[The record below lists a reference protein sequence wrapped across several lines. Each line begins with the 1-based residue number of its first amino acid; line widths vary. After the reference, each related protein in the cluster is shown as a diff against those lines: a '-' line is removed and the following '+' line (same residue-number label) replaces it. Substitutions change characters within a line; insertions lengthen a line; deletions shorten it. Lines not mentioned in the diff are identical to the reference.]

1 MEAHMSELKDRVA
14 VITGASGNLGRA
26 VAKKLINFGSKLALV
41 DRHIEIL
48 QDVYKGDFDPENT
61 MFIAPADVLDKFY
74 VDTMVTNILNRFSK
88 IDILVNTVG
97 GYRAG
102 TPTHETSLE
111 AWDFMLNLNAR
122 SVFIT
127 SSAVI
132 PAMLKQNTGKIVNIA
147 SRAALIG
154 SANAAA
160 YSVSKSA
167 VIKITES
174 MSAELK
180 SSSINVNCII
190 PGTLDTS
197 QNRQAMPEADFASW
211 VDPDSIADVILFLAS
226 DASRDIHGAAIPVYG
241 LS

>member
-1 MEAHMSELKDRVA
+1 MSEFKDRVA
-14 VITGASGNLGRA
+14 VITGASGNLGSA
-26 VAKKLINFGSKLALV
+26 IAKKLINSGSKLALV
-41 DRHIEIL
+41 DRNLEIL
-48 QDVYKGDFDPENT
+48 QELYEGLINPENT
-61 MFIAPADVLDKFY
+61 MFIAPADVLNKSF
-74 VDTMVTNILNRFSK
+74 VDTMVTNILNRFRK

-102 TPTHETSLE
+102 SPTHETSLE
-111 AWDFMLNLNAR
+111 AWDFMHNLNAR
-122 SVFIT
+122 SVFIS

-132 PAMLKQNTGKIVNIA
+132 PAMLKQNSGKIVNIA

-160 YSVSKSA
+160 YSASKSA

-180 SSSINVNCII
+180 SSGINVNCII
-190 PGTLDTS
+190 PGTLDTI

-211 VDPDSIADVILFLAS
+211 VDPDSIADLILFLAS
-226 DASRDIHGAAIPVYG
+226 DASRDIHGAAVPVYG